1 MEKNESDVKKLGLF
15 LAGGGARGSFQIG
28 ALKHLIG
35 DLKRDYSVVAGFSVG
50 ALSGAM
56 VAQGDFLDL
65 YDIWQGLGS
74 VTDVL
79 GGNLRFYKGLLSM
92 SPLRKIIEQKLD
104 LVKLRGSKTDFFFTA
119 VDLQLGEV
127 VELNKFSEPLVDW
140 LLASSS
146 IPGVFP
152 PVEIDGR
159 QFVDGGVLTMKPLA
173 PLIRGGAEEIDI
185 VLCTPLSQWF
195 TAQRFET
202 IFETT
207 IRSIELAQSEMLA
220 ADIGT
225 CRMIN
230 DEVEKWK
237 DVREEANFI
246 ENFVLW
252 RVERK
257 KKFPLGTLKKIKLN
271 IIEPPADIIGVLDF
285 SKDKIKKAI
294 DEGYKKAVDLSLKGH
309 DI

>member
-1 MEKNESDVKKLGLF
+1 
-15 LAGGGARGSFQIG
+15 
-28 ALKHLIG
+28 
-35 DLKRDYSVVAGFSVG
+35 
-50 ALSGAM
+50 M

-65 YDIWQGLGS
+65 YDIWQDVGS

-140 LLASSS
+140 LMASSS

-185 VLCTPLSQWF
+185 VLCTPLSKWF

-225 CRMIN
+225 CKMIN

-237 DVREEANFI
+237 DVRDEANFI

-294 DEGYKKAVDLSLKGH
+294 DEGYKKAVDLSLESH